1 MNPDQGGIMN
11 GQMKNPRV
19 PEVEVDAMFLD
30 RWSPRAFSPE
40 PVGEQ
45 ELAALFEAA
54 RWAPSCFNEQPWLF
68 LFGRQKEDLER
79 FRSLLVEGNRA
90 WADSAPV
97 LGVIFAR
104 RNFDRNGKPN
114 RHYAFDTGAAWL
126 SLALQARKLGLYT
139 HAMGG
144 FDENGSYELLGV
156 PKGRFEAM
164 AAIAI
169 GRRGEA
175 GRLPE
180 NLAQKEIPSER
191 KPLIEVAIEGRFTE
205 DAE

>member
-1 MNPDQGGIMN
+1 MK
-11 GQMKNPRV
+11 GQVKNPRV

-68 LFGRQKEDLER
+68 LFGSEHDDLER

-97 LGVIFAR
+97 LGVVFAKR
-104 RNFDRNGKPN
+104 HFDRNGKAN
-114 RHYAFDTGAAWL
+114 RHYAFDTGAAWM

-144 FDENGSYELLGV
+144 FDEDRSYQVLGV
-156 PKGRFEAM
+156 PKEKYEAM

-169 GRRGEA
+169 RRRA
-175 GRLPE
+175 DAARLPD
-180 NLAQKEIPSER
+180 NLAQKEGPSDR
-191 KPLIEVAIEGRFTE
+191 RPRNDIAIEGRFPHGR
-205 DAE
+205 